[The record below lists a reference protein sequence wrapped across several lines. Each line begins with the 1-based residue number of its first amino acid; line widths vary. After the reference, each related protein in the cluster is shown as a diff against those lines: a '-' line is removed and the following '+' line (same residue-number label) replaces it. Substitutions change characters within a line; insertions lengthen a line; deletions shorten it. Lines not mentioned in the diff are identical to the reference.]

1 MLHCSQAALLVHYAG
16 ATNVETPD
24 MSVDACYPLEWLI
37 VHTKKG
43 YATRLG
49 KIGTPTNR
57 HTYLN
62 KIVFVILVRQRI
74 RHTHTHTHTQ
84 LIARATFAA
93 TVCAAMIFKKK
104 LSAPERKKKNRGG
117 SKQHKRW
124 SYGNISNPS
133 TRSTTQ

>member
-16 ATNVETPD
+16 ATYVETPG

-43 YATRLG
+43 LGNKTRQNS
-49 KIGTPTNR
+49 TPTNR

-62 KIVFVILVRQRI
+62 KIVSVILVRQRI
-74 RHTHTHTHTQ
+74 RHTHTHTQ

-93 TVCAAMIFKKK
+93 TVCAAMIF
-104 LSAPERKKKNRGG
+104 
-117 SKQHKRW
+117 
-124 SYGNISNPS
+124 
-133 TRSTTQ
+133 